1 MEFSDLKDEIETI
14 LINNRGTYVLAYQI
28 YKELEKINKM
38 KWDKLNQTYTNN
50 VGVGA
55 GSNYTPATFIAR
67 ALGYFTDNKNIKGLE
82 QGDLCVKG
90 ITIKE
95 IQPSPSQVTLGVW
108 RIIDD

>member
-55 GSNYTPATFIAR
+55 GSYHTPVAHIAD
-67 ALGYFTDNKNIKGLE
+67 ALSYFTRNKEIEGLE
-82 QGDLCVKG
+82 QADFCKNG
-90 ITIKE
+90 IKVYD
-95 IQPSPSQVTLGVW
+95 IQPSPSQITLGIW
-108 RIIDD
+108 RIKK